1 MDIPVRHQTL
11 SISLATES
19 DRNAIY
25 RLRHAVYAAELGQHQ
40 QNPEGTLRDSL
51 DDYNQYIVATFGD
64 QVIGFVTKIYLG
76 RGGLS

>member
-1 MDIPVRHQTL
+1 MIMDAPGRHQTL
-11 SISLATES
+11 SISLATDS

-51 DDYNQYIVATFGD
+51 GILLV
-64 QVIGFVTKIYLG
+64 LP
-76 RGGLS
+76 